1 VKPSFYTNCYG
12 YHHGINYNNNCFWN
26 GGGRSIFGQWPHACG
41 KMGGKP
47 KDTFVGG
54 FFLK

>member
-1 VKPSFYTNCYG
+1 MKPSFYTNCYG